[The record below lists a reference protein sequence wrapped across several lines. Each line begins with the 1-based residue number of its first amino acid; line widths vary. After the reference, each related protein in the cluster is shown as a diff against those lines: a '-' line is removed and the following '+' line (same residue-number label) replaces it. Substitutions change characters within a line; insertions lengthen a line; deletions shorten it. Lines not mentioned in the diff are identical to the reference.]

1 MTKLFEESQKIALLG
16 DDFISKNGLDA
27 FHIKAREL
35 LETAQLHKC
44 FNYQE
49 LVEKSLDPKFEIPQ
63 TYKYGEFS
71 DFPLTL
77 ARGKYCFL
85 DVYFW
90 RRRPTAVHNHHFK
103 GAFQCLKG
111 FNVDLEYTFKA
122 QKSLGKFHSVGD
134 LELIGTRNIRP
145 GEAVSINFLDKFIH
159 QNHHQD
165 DLTVNLCFRT
175 PEENQSNISNYL
187 LSGLRFE
194 KASGLL
200 MKVERLKKLCALE
213 DFHFKNLD
221 FSIDEAIRFLIQTY
235 ETGTKN
241 SRILKLQEF
250 FNNKLASEL
259 SLDIYQLLDEHD
271 RKLDEMEDRYE

>member
-1 MTKLFEESQKIALLG
+1 MTKLFEESQKITLLG
-16 DDFISKNGLDA
+16 DEYISKNGLDA

-35 LETAQLHKC
+35 LETAQLHKS

-49 LVEKSLDPKFEIPQ
+49 LVEKSLDPNFEIPQ

-77 ARGKYCFL
+77 ARGKYCFI

-90 RRRPTAVHNHHFK
+90 RRRPTAVHNHHFR

-111 FNVDLEYTFKA
+111 FNVDLEYSYKA
-122 QKSLGKFHSVGD
+122 RRSLGKFHSLGD
-134 LELIGTRNIRP
+134 LKLIGTRNIRP
-145 GEAVSINFLDKFIH
+145 GDAVSINFLDKFIH

-175 PEENQSNISNYL
+175 PEENHCNISNYL
-187 LSGLRFE
+187 LSGVRFE
-194 KASGLL
+194 KENSLL

-213 DFHFKNLD
+213 DFHFDKLD
-221 FSIDEAIRFLIQTY
+221 FSFDEAINFLIQTY

-241 SRILKLQEF
+241 SRILNLQEF
-250 FNNKLASEL
+250 FKNKLVSEL
-259 SLDIYQLLDEHD
+259 NLDIYLLLNEHD
-271 RKLDEMEDRYE
+271 KMLDEMESHYE